1 VNQTRL
7 ERLEELHALS
17 DEFANRLSALAV
29 EIQDDEDQEE
39 LQKKLDA
46 ALGGME
52 AVTLL
57 LGLAVYEETP

>member
-1 VNQTRL
+1 VTHL
-7 ERLEELHALS
+7 ERLEELHALA
-17 DEFANRLSALAV
+17 DEFADRLSALAV

-57 LGLAVYEETP
+57 LEMAVYEETP